1 MLFVCFKQF
10 VIAVDVCKGIYKRL
24 QMNAAFLTK
33 FDNLSLILE
42 TSVIAE
48 IGEVFFTFLR
58 DWY

>member
-1 MLFVCFKQF
+1 
-10 VIAVDVCKGIYKRL
+10 
-24 QMNAAFLTK
+24 MNAAFLTK